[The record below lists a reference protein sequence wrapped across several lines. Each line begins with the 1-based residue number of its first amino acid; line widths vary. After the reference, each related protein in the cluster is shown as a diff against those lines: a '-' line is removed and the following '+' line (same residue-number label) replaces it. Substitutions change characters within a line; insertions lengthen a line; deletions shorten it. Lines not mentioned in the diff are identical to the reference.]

1 MIALRKRFRKAPKEE
16 QAPRLFCFG
25 LGYSA
30 MALVRRLQ
38 ARGWRV
44 AGTSRA
50 PSKAE
55 RLRAAGLEVFLF
67 DRGLTLAADAL
78 QGTTHLL
85 VSVPPDDKGDP
96 LIDGAREDIL
106 RCEGMVWAGY
116 LSTTGVYGDREGGWV
131 DEESALR
138 PTQERSRRRAAA
150 ERAWREL
157 HRTAG
162 LPVHIF
168 RLAGIYGPGRSVLD
182 NLRRGTAKRIDKPGQ
197 VFSRIHVEDIAAVL
211 EASIERPN
219 PGQVY
224 NVCDDDPAAPA
235 DVVAYGAELLGLEP
249 PPLVPF
255 DEASLSAMALS
266 FYRDNRRVANRRI
279 HEELGVRLAY
289 PTYREGLQA
298 VLESVSSDQLA

>member
-1 MIALRKRFRKAPKEE
+1 MIDLGKRFRKAPKEE
-16 QAPRLFCFG
+16 KEPRLFCFG
-25 LGYSA
+25 VGYSA

-50 PSKAE
+50 PSKVE
-55 RLRAAGLEVFLF
+55 RLRAEGLEMFLF
-67 DRGLTLAADAL
+67 DRGLPLAADAL
-78 QGTTHLL
+78 TGTTHLL
-85 VSVPPDDKGDP
+85 VSVPPDDTGDP
-96 LIDGAREDIL
+96 VIDGARDDIL
-106 RCEGMVWAGY
+106 RCDNLVWAGY

-138 PTQERSRRRAAA
+138 PTLERSRRRVAA

-162 LPVHIF
+162 VPIHIF
-168 RLAGIYGPGRSVLD
+168 RLAGIYGPGRNVLES
-182 NLRRGTAKRIDKPGQ
+182 LRQGTAKRIDKPGQ
-197 VFSRIHVEDIAAVL
+197 VFSRIHVEDIATVL
-211 EASIERPN
+211 DASIERPN

-235 DVVAYGAELLGLEP
+235 DVVAYGAELLGQEP

-255 DEASLSAMALS
+255 EDASLSAMALS

-279 HEELGVRLAY
+279 HEELGVSLAF
-289 PTYREGLQA
+289 PSYREGLQDI
-298 VLESVSSDQLA
+298 LESLSSDQPA